1 MNQEQSFKA
10 STPVGPKPG
19 VQRPMLLRCKA
30 AKSIKAKKSA
40 VLCKP
45 EIDANLLAFQLMN
58 NALAEEAKSAGE
70 DCLLYESDDESLD
83 EMDDEVLSLGGQ
95 SESEEEG
102 DLVHLAYN
110 FAKGAFGQGVDIDF
124 AKAIHNASEEIST
137 CKDFVDISELSEAED
152 VEDLRVNEAA
162 ALGREGAAGGKELAV
177 EDTAAQD
184 LEGLDLLRQNAKK
197 TLLSAAGDGSLVM
210 ALKAVVGAQVD
221 EAMQVESLRL
231 EARNAMLK
239 AAGNGRL
246 AQALKQMRKALP
258 EEKVAVQ
265 AAEEP
270 QDDAKEVSVS
280 EVINAKAAPKHP
292 GQEDFGQG
300 TARALKLAWCMAGSP
315 ARSLRQKDVRK
326 ALQGERF
333 CRPSLQAYPFVEH
346 VQAEDKRDSEPIGAP
361 GRSADHLAQPR
372 LTTSASAISLGL
384 SRAKVGL
391 RCVNSRCSSV
401 GSLRPL
407 KVKGP
412 VLPPALPPT
421 AFLHKHEP
429 AAKQGV

>member
-1 MNQEQSFKA
+1 MNQESFKA
-10 STPVGPKPG
+10 APVGPG
-19 VQRPMLLRCKA
+19 VQRPLRSKA
-30 AKSIKAKKSA
+30 KDIKAERSA
-40 VLCKP
+40 LHKP
-45 EIDANLLAFQLMN
+45 EIDANLLAFQLMKH
-58 NALAEEAKSAGE
+58 ALAEEAQSAGE
-70 DCLLYESDDESLD
+70 DYLFYESGDDSLD

-95 SESEEEG
+95 SESEEEEEE
-102 DLVHLAYN
+102 DLAHLAYN
-110 FAKGAFGQGVDIDF
+110 FAKGAVGQGVDIDF
-124 AKAIHNASEEIST
+124 AKAIDDASSEIAT

-152 VEDLRVNEAA
+152 VEDLRVSEAA
-162 ALGREGAAGGKELAV
+162 VSGREGAAAGEELEL
-177 EDTAAQD
+177 EDAAAQD
-184 LEGLDLLRQNAKK
+184 LEGLDLLRQKAKQ
-197 TLLSAAGDGSLVM
+197 TLLSAAGDGSLAM
-210 ALKAVVGAQVD
+210 ALKAAVVPQVD

-258 EEKVAVQ
+258 EAKLAVP

-270 QDDAKEVSVS
+270 QADAKEVSVS
-280 EVINAKAAPKHP
+280 EVFNTKAAIPKGP
-292 GQEDFGQG
+292 GQEDFSQS

-315 ARSLRQKDVRK
+315 ARSLRQKEARK
-326 ALQGERF
+326 ALQSERF

-361 GRSADHLAQPR
+361 CRSADHLAGQPR
-372 LTTSASAISLGL
+372 LMGSASAISLGL

-391 RCVNSRCSSV
+391 RRVNSRCSSV

-421 AFLHKHEP
+421 AFLQKHEP
-429 AAKQGV
+429 AAKQGM

>member
-1 MNQEQSFKA
+1 MNQELESFKA
-10 STPVGPKPG
+10 LTPVAPKPG
-19 VQRPMLLRCKA
+19 VQRPMLLRGKA
-30 AKSIKAKKSA
+30 AKRIKAEKSA
-40 VLCKP
+40 VLCKS
-45 EIDANLLAFQLMN
+45 EIDANLLAFQLMK
-58 NALAEEAKSAGE
+58 NAMAEEAKSAGE
-70 DCLLYESDDESLD
+70 DYLLYESGDDSLD

-95 SESEEEG
+95 SESEEEEG

-110 FAKGAFGQGVDIDF
+110 FAKGAIGQGVDIDF
-124 AKAIHNASEEIST
+124 AKAIHDASEEIAT

-152 VEDLRVNEAA
+152 VEDLRMNEAA
-162 ALGREGAAGGKELAV
+162 ASGREGAAGGEELEL
-177 EDTAAQD
+177 EDAAAQD
-184 LEGLDLLRQNAKK
+184 LEGLDLLRQKAKQ
-197 TLLSAAGDGSLVM
+197 TLLSAAGDGSLVV
-210 ALKAVVGAQVD
+210 ALKAAVGAQV

-258 EEKVAVQ
+258 ELAVHT
-265 AAEEP
+265 EEP
-270 QDDAKEVSVS
+270 QDDAEVSVS
-280 EVINAKAAPKHP
+280 EVFNAKAAPKPP
-292 GQEDFGQG
+292 GQEDFAQG

-361 GRSADHLAQPR
+361 GRSADHLAGQPR
-372 LTTSASAISLGL
+372 LTGSASAISLGL

-429 AAKQGV
+429 AAKQGM

>member
-1 MNQEQSFKA
+1 MQYIYTVYIYIFI
-10 STPVGPKPG
+10 
-19 VQRPMLLRCKA
+19 C
-30 AKSIKAKKSA
+30 IF
-40 VLCKP
+40 LCCS
-45 EIDANLLAFQLMN
+45 LFQ
-58 NALAEEAKSAGE
+58 
-70 DCLLYESDDESLD
+70 
-83 EMDDEVLSLGGQ
+83 V
-95 SESEEEG
+95 
-102 DLVHLAYN
+102 
-110 FAKGAFGQGVDIDF
+110 I
-124 AKAIHNASEEIST
+124 
-137 CKDFVDISELSEAED
+137 
-152 VEDLRVNEAA
+152 EDLEA
-162 ALGREGAAGGKELAV
+162 
-177 EDTAAQD
+177 
-184 LEGLDLLRQNAKK
+184 LDLLRQKAKQ
-197 TLLSAAGDGSLVM
+197 TLLSAAGDGSLVV
-210 ALKAVVGAQVD
+210 ALKAAVGAQV

-231 EARNAMLK
+231 EARNAMLE

-258 EEKVAVQ
+258 EKLAHT
-265 AAEEP
+265 AEP

-280 EVINAKAAPKHP
+280 EVFNAKAAPNPP
-292 GQEDFGQG
+292 GQEDFAQG

-361 GRSADHLAQPR
+361 GRSADHLAGQPR
-372 LTTSASAISLGL
+372 LTGSASAISLGL

-429 AAKQGV
+429 AAKQGM